1 MSAERQIEE
10 IIAAI
15 AKARHA
21 VAEGVFI
28 EVSGLDAAVAAV
40 CDAAPGL
47 PSEERGAF
55 AKRLSE
61 LAEALDQLAA
71 DIVRQSE
78 AAQRQRAND
87 AYGQEGCG

>member
-1 MSAERQIEE
+1 MSAERQLQE

-15 AKARHA
+15 AEARRA
-21 VAEGVFI
+21 VAEGVFV

-40 CDAAPGL
+40 CEAAPGL
-47 PSEERGAF
+47 PVEERGAF

-61 LAEALDQLAA
+61 LAEALDELAA

-78 AAQRQRAND
+78 AAQRQRAKD
-87 AYGQEGCG
+87 AYGQEGRR